1 MSLSF
6 FSLFKKGNLLLKEP
20 SIREK
25 LNEIVADAV
34 QHHDNK
40 EYEKFLKKLSTNY
53 FEREKILK
61 LEESKE
67 FDSVDNLSQEILS
80 PNKVID
86 SLLKHGFRPDGIG
99 YLLNLIGDALTS
111 EKINL
116 SGLNSTDLNA
126 KAINFYK
133 AVSSQRL
140 YDVSNKLDERITEL
154 RKNTLQSKFKNF
166 EDAIRLKDYSRI
178 AKEYR
183 LSRNAF

>member
-1 MSLSF
+1 M
-6 FSLFKKGNLLLKEP
+6 KEP

-25 LNEIVADAV
+25 LNEKVADAV

-67 FDSVDNLSQEILS
+67 LDSVDNLSQEILS

-86 SLLKHGFRPDGIG
+86 SLLKHGFRPDGLG

-140 YDVSNKLDERITEL
+140 YDV
-154 RKNTLQSKFKNF
+154 
-166 EDAIRLKDYSRI
+166 
-178 AKEYR
+178 
-183 LSRNAF
+183 